1 MCSDETNIIA
11 LEGFKHYLALFWCAC
26 ISVFL
31 TSSRVLS
38 RAFFEGG
45 GGGFEPRGSE
55 KRTFW
60 GLSRGVQG
68 HAPSENFEN
77 IVFRIG

>member
-11 LEGFKHYLALFWCAC
+11 LEGFKHYLHCFGVLV
-26 ISVFL
+26 SVFL

-38 RAFFEGG
+38 RVFCFL
-45 GGGFEPRGSE
+45 GGFEPRGSE

-60 GLSRGVQG
+60 GLCRGVQG
-68 HAPSENFEN
+68 HAPSENYEN

>member
-1 MCSDETNIIA
+1 M
-11 LEGFKHYLALFWCAC
+11 LV
-26 ISVFL
+26 SVVL

-38 RAFFEGG
+38 RVFCCFSFF
-45 GGGFEPRGSE
+45 GGGFEPRGGK

-68 HAPSENFEN
+68 HAPSEKFEN
-77 IVFRIG
+77 IMFRIG